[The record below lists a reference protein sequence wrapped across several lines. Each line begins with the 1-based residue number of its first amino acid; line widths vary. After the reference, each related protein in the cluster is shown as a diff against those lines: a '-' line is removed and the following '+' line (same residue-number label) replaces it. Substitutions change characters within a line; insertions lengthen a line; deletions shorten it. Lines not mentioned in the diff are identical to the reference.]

1 MNKTTAAVEAR
12 KVYADL
18 SKELAETEAAHK
30 ELSAKLVDLR
40 ERTAAAGVHANNLAN
55 ARV

>member
-1 MNKTTAAVEAR
+1 MNKTTSPSEAR
-12 KVYADL
+12 KIYL
-18 SKELAETEAAHK
+18 ELTRELAETEAAHK